1 VTQVYTLSIDMLGS
15 ETKVDDVL
23 HGINESLLR
32 NINYKFQLYGPENLI
47 KKRIERYKQLIQ
59 VSEIIDCDS
68 FISMDDKPSEIIRTK
83 ENSSMYRAI
92 KSVKDN
98 YSDALLSFG
107 NTGALMTLSTLQI
120 KTLEYIKR
128 PAIASIWPNM
138 RSESVVLDLGANTKL
153 DARYL
158 IDNSILGASLA
169 KILFKIDCPSVGLLN
184 VGVEDNKGRE
194 EIKLASDKLKEI
206 SKNVDISYQGYVEG
220 SDISIGKTNVVV
232 TDGFTGNISLK
243 TAEGTAKLFQ
253 NHLNDAFRSSIFS
266 KIGYFFA
273 SIAIKSVGDR
283 LDPRVHNCGILMGL
297 NSLVVKCHGQS
308 EYRGVS
314 YAADI
319 IYSLLE
325 NNVNNKVQHYVHEM
339 QTKLEKGL

>member
-1 VTQVYTLSIDMLGS
+1 MNQVFTLSIDMLGS
-15 ETKVDDVL
+15 ETKVDDIL
-23 HGINESLLR
+23 KGINQSLLR
-32 NINYKFQLYGPENLI
+32 NINYKFQLYGSEALI
-47 KKRIERYKQLIQ
+47 KKKIEKYKRLIQ

-68 FISMDDKPSEIIRTK
+68 FISMDDKPADIVRTK

-92 KSVKDN
+92 KAVKDN
-98 YSDALLSFG
+98 HSDALLSFG
-107 NTGALMTLSTLQI
+107 NTGALMSLSTLHI
-120 KTLEYIKR
+120 KTLEFIRR

-138 RSESVVLDLGANTKL
+138 LGESIVLDLGANTKL

-169 KILFKIDCPSVGLLN
+169 VILFKIDSPSVGLLN

-194 EIKLASDKLKEI
+194 EIKLASDKLKEFT
-206 SKNVDISYQGYVEG
+206 KNININYQGYVEG
-220 SDISIGKTNVVV
+220 NDISFGKTNVVV
-232 TDGFTGNISLK
+232 TDGFTGNIALK

-253 NHLNDAFRSSIFS
+253 SHLNDAFRSSILS
-266 KIGYFFA
+266 KIGFFFA
-273 SIAIKSVGDR
+273 SLAMKSVRDR

-297 NSLVVKCHGQS
+297 NSLVVKCHGHS
-308 EYRGVS
+308 EFRGVS

-325 NNVNNKVQHYVHEM
+325 NNVNNKIQHYVSEI
-339 QTKLEKGL
+339 QTKLTKGN